1 MPDVPSVLVVEDDP
15 TVARLVAMT
24 LRFGDLE
31 VRAVGSAGEA
41 RDLLPEGWDAIVLD
55 INLPGTSGLELLR
68 QLREDLGIDTPV
80 VMLSAQ
86 RHEHE
91 VQRALA
97 FEATTYLTKPFAPD
111 ELLEAV
117 RAVV

>member
-1 MPDVPSVLVVEDDP
+1 MSTVLVVEDDP
-15 TVARLVAMT
+15 TVARLVEMT
-24 LRFGDLE
+24 LGLGDLE
-31 VRAVGSAGEA
+31 ARVVGSAAEA
-41 RDLLPEGWDAIVLD
+41 QDLLTEPWGAIVLD

-68 QLREDLGIDTPV
+68 QLRDDLGIDTPV
-80 VMLSAQ
+80 VVLSAQ

-91 VQRALA
+91 VQRALG

-117 RAVV
+117 RAAV

>member
-1 MPDVPSVLVVEDDP
+1 MPGVSTVLVVEDDP
-15 TVARLVAMT
+15 TVARLVEMT
-24 LRFGDLE
+24 LRFGELD
-31 VRAVGSAGEA
+31 VRVVGSAPEA
-41 RDLLPEGWDAIVLD
+41 RELLTELWDAIVLD

-68 QLREDLGIDTPV
+68 QLRDDLGSATPV
-80 VMLSAQ
+80 VMLSAL

-97 FEATTYLTKPFAPD
+97 FKATTYLTKPFSPD

-117 RAVV
+117 RAAV

>member
-1 MPDVPSVLVVEDDP
+1 MPVVSTVLVVEDDP
-15 TVARLVAMT
+15 TVARLVEMT

-31 VRAVGSAGEA
+31 VRVVGSAPEA
-41 RDLLPEGWDAIVLD
+41 RELLTEPWDAIVLD

-68 QLREDLGIDTPV
+68 QLREDLGSTTPV
-80 VMLSAQ
+80 VMLSAL

-97 FEATTYLTKPFAPD
+97 FEATAYLTKPFSPD

-117 RAVV
+117 RAAV